1 MLIWPTSCLVPRR
14 LLAAFKSDRDF
25 GSALGIMGK
34 AKRKTRLADYDFKMA
49 ESNLCKTREKEKES
63 FRVFS
68 SEGKV
73 HQFVLKDEISRPHSS
88 CEKDH
93 SFPKETFLKFF
104 KSRSQKVGQIL
115 VLVRHYSSS
124 K

>member
-1 MLIWPTSCLVPRR
+1 MNSRLPRTQ
-14 LLAAFKSDRDF
+14 AHSSGFQSDWDF
-25 GSALGIMGK
+25 GSALGIMEK
-34 AKRKTRLADYDFKMA
+34 SKRKTRLADYDFKKA
-49 ESNLCKTREKEKES
+49 ESNLCKTIGKEKEP
-63 FRVFS
+63 FRVFF

-73 HQFVLKDEISRPHSS
+73 HQLVLKGTIPRPHSS
-88 CEKDH
+88 YEKDH
-93 SFPKETFLKFF
+93 SFLKETFLKFF